1 MIASYFFTF
10 LFAVCLNTL
19 AGLRA
24 LSGMFAAMF
33 NKKKKQAAAKEV
45 PVFSKKKRKRKR
57 PNSSSSTT
65 APTSTTTTT
74 TGSKSTSNN
83 NNNNKKQKIGQT
95 ITISKEDHN
104 RVQAALRTIDW
115 SEAKN
120 TSRRNVIRAEDQE
133 TLKTNQGKPY
143 CQSFIFG
150 QNMKDPNGK
159 LSWWSTE
166 YPEQYLVLQETAT
179 KYIPSFSYTHITLN
193 RNLRCKRHR
202 DKGKKIFFV

>member
-1 MIASYFFTF
+1 
-10 LFAVCLNTL
+10 
-19 AGLRA
+19 
-24 LSGMFAAMF
+24 
-33 NKKKKQAAAKEV
+33 
-45 PVFSKKKRKRKR
+45 
-57 PNSSSSTT
+57 
-65 APTSTTTTT
+65 
-74 TGSKSTSNN
+74 
-83 NNNNKKQKIGQT
+83 
-95 ITISKEDHN
+95 
-104 RVQAALRTIDW
+104 
-115 SEAKN
+115 

-202 DKGKKIFFV
+202 DKGKKYFFKKRFLTFMSREPLLFDIMFFDPFKLHLF